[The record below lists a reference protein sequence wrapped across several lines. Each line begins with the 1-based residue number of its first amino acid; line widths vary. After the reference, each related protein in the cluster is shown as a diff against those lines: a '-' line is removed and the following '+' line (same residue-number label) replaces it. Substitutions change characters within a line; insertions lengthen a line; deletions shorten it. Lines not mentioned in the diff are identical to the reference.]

1 MYEDVDEQLKMVR
14 QYAKETNEAKD
25 ELQSELQTASAYIV
39 ELEEK
44 FYKAQRT
51 SLDLLKELKQVEIRI
66 EEQENEIE
74 TLRTYIVDLKSRI
87 AVYIPVKND

>member
-1 MYEDVDEQLKMVR
+1 MAR
-14 QYAKETNEAKD
+14 QYSKEISEAKD

-51 SLDLLKELKQVEIRI
+51 SLDLLKELKQVEVKI
-66 EEQENEIE
+66 EE
-74 TLRTYIVDLKSRI
+74 
-87 AVYIPVKND
+87 

>member
-1 MYEDVDEQLKMVR
+1 
-14 QYAKETNEAKD
+14 
-25 ELQSELQTASAYIV
+25 
-39 ELEEK
+39 
-44 FYKAQRT
+44 
-51 SLDLLKELKQVEIRI
+51 LLKELKQVEIRI

>member
-1 MYEDVDEQLKMVR
+1 MYEDVDQQLKMAR
-14 QYAKETNEAKD
+14 QYSKEISEAKD

-51 SLDLLKELKQVEIRI
+51 SLDLLKELKQVEVKI
-66 EEQENEIE
+66 EE
-74 TLRTYIVDLKSRI
+74 
-87 AVYIPVKND
+87 